1 MIQIENRRA
10 LEIFGATVETDY
22 DAERG
27 FLSCVKWPEDIE
39 TQSLSIW
46 NYALEQGIN
55 ETHFTKKH
63 LQEWFTAFRHADEKD
78 EFGMFGAWKYVKGG
92 KEAFLAENI
101 GFEEEVLDACETSFR
116 GKDFVD
122 RLIKAKRFRDLNKL
136 TLSIQDELG
145 EANGAT
151 DPRDICV
158 RIDSKITDLMDLRE
172 KTMRSAQE
180 LTDYTIAKIKEERE
194 RGGASVPTHLP
205 WLNQVLDGGFR
216 AGQLVIVAARPSVGK
231 TTIAMNFAHHVG
243 IRGSHVA
250 IFSLEMSGDQLWK
263 KIAAIDSG
271 VDLSK
276 FAGGF
281 DTQDDRDKLDEGLR
295 QASKLNI
302 MVDDDSSQ
310 TISRIRSSCKLLKR
324 RKGLDAV
331 VIDYVGLL
339 TPDDKQLPREQQVAH
354 ISRTCKIIAKEL
366 ECVVF
371 LVSQLNRDSEK
382 SKTEPGMHN
391 LRESGAIEQ
400 DADVVLLLH
409 RELLGD
415 NPEKTA
421 VIVAKNR
428 FGRSGHSR
436 DKIKF
441 DRKTQRFV
449 ELVKPRL
456 NGGEAKPAT
465 QSDFIEK
472 TQNRI

>member
-10 LEIFGATVETDY
+10 LEIFGAVVETDY

-27 FLSCVKWPEDIE
+27 FLSTIKWPEDIE
-39 TQSLSIW
+39 SSSLSIW
-46 NYALEQGIN
+46 NYALENKIN
-55 ETHFTKKH
+55 DSHFTHKH
-63 LQEWFTAFRHADEKD
+63 LQEWFIACHRADQAND
-78 EFGMFGAWKYVKGG
+78 FGMFGAWKYVKGG
-92 KEAFLAENI
+92 KDAFLLEHPN
-101 GFEEEVLDACETSFR
+101 FEEEVLNACDTGR
-116 GKDFVD
+116 MGKEFVD
-122 RLIKAKRFRDLNKL
+122 RLVKAKRFRDLHTL
-136 TLSIQDELG
+136 TLAIQDDLG
-145 EANGAT
+145 EATAAT
-151 DPRDICV
+151 DPKEICI
-158 RIDSKITDLMDLRE
+158 RIDSKITELMDLRE

-180 LTDYTIAKIKEERE
+180 LTEYTVAKIKEERE

-231 TTIAMNFAHHVG
+231 TTIAMNFAHHVAK
-243 IRGSHVA
+243 RGSSVA

-263 KIAAIDSG
+263 KIAAIESG
-271 VDLSK
+271 VDLTK

-281 DTQDDRDKLDEGLR
+281 DKQEDREKLDSGLYE
-295 QASKLNI
+295 ASKLKI
-302 MVDDDSSQ
+302 MVDDNSAQNISQ
-310 TISRIRSSCKLLKR
+310 IRTSCKLIKR
-324 RKGLDAV
+324 RHGLDAV
-331 VIDYVGLL
+331 MIDYIGLL

-354 ISRTCKIIAKEL
+354 ISRVCKIIAKEL
-366 ECVVF
+366 DCVVF

-382 SKTEPGMHN
+382 TKTEPGMHN

-415 NPEKTA
+415 DPEKTA